1 MEDLSV
7 WSADDLVVDQF
18 TSEKPVASIHLEND
32 SAASSTALLATATQ
46 DRSRSRNNLSASL
59 ATTSSASNVEAH
71 KALTDRLKDRVSPEI
86 IRSGGDI
93 PPELLL
99 NGARAI
105 GAFCRPYAS
114 ATVGTPVS
122 MEFDIRTS
130 RFQLSV
136 EVAAGTSRSAEVYTE
151 IFVPFVHYA
160 QDGKAMSIDVAGTR
174 EADGPVQSKVR
185 HDAKKGVSGNTS
197 SGLALDI
204 SVDISEGRFE
214 TTGQYLRWW
223 YDSNA
228 TKSRTVTIKIRRKGG
243 AITARMEQS
252 IPSWSDLCP
261 VGRESCLIM

>member
-7 WSADDLVVDQF
+7 WSADDLVLDQF
-18 TSEKPVASIHLEND
+18 ISEKSIASVHLEND

-46 DRSRSRNNLSASL
+46 DRSRNNLSAPL
-59 ATTSSASNVEAH
+59 GTTSSASNIEAR
-71 KALTDRLKDRVSPEI
+71 KALTNRLRERVSPEI
-86 IRSGGDI
+86 IRSGDDI

-122 MEFDIRTS
+122 MDFDIRTS

-136 EVAAGTSRSAEVYTE
+136 EVAAGTSCSAELYTE
-151 IFVPFVHYA
+151 IFVPYVHYA
-160 QDGKAMSIDVAGTR
+160 QDGKAMSIDIAGTR
-174 EADGPVQSKVR
+174 EANGPVQSKVR
-185 HDAKKGVSGNTS
+185 HDAKKGIADSTS

-223 YDSNA
+223 YDSDA
-228 TKSRTVTIKIRRKGG
+228 TRSRTVTIKIKRRCG

-252 IPSWSDLCP
+252 VPSWGDLCP